1 MSAPQNYPFAMP
13 MYRDFVPQGIRP
25 WLYILMA
32 FTFQLSGGVYLGSLN
47 QMIGGMALMREDI
60 LMCMYSMLCGMSLY
74 FPILFRMKF
83 RFTNKTLLTTSAAVL
98 LVCNIVAPHITCL
111 PLLWAV
117 CFISGMAKIQG
128 TFECM
133 SNIQLWMT
141 PERDFTVFFPYLH
154 LLILGSMQISDLTTT
169 YIMYNYHWT
178 YMYLLV
184 DAVMLTAL
192 LFLFVCTKH
201 FRFMRPMPLYG
212 VDWLGWALWA
222 AFALQISYLFSYA
235 DWLDWW
241 NSPAFCQL
249 AAMSIITLA
258 FCLWRMLTI
267 RHPYYEPKMWTY
279 RHLAPVLILITLV
292 EVFLATEYAL
302 EEVYYEEVMHYSEEV
317 SVWLDWFAIVG
328 IVCGCA
334 FSYWWMHTCRR
345 SYLRLCTIGIAALIG
360 YLFGFYTLMTTDI
373 HISQLALP
381 VACRGFA
388 YAALCCAFFVW
399 LHEIMSFQHF
409 FQALSVFNF
418 LHAVMGGVF
427 GCAVYARCLAYLVP
441 DNFARYS
448 AAIDRVSFSRVPFA
462 LGEYMEGFVSQMM
475 EVSIKQI
482 YGAVLYAAIILFLLF
497 LLYDMPMR
505 RHLRRI
511 PLWSAVQRKV
521 MGTYKNMRG
530 G

>member
-1 MSAPQNYPFAMP
+1 MYWHQHLYEMLARGKEIVGLIENAMP
-13 MYRDFVPQGIRP
+13 QTRTNQYTYETIDEQRVEKFVLDALLLVKALNNKICQQKSYEPTQRIPTERPESLHVWIPDNIHQFVHNQGGL
-25 WLYILMA
+25 LY
-32 FTFQLSGGVYLGSLN
+32 V
-47 QMIGGMALMREDI
+47 
-60 LMCMYSMLCGMSLY
+60 
-74 FPILFRMKF
+74 
-83 RFTNKTLLTTSAAVL
+83 KTEVHDVAVL
-98 LVCNIVAPHITCL
+98 HHIVL
-111 PLLWAV
+111 
-117 CFISGMAKIQG
+117 
-128 TFECM
+128 
-133 SNIQLWMT
+133 
-141 PERDFTVFFPYLH
+141 
-154 LLILGSMQISDLTTT
+154 
-169 YIMYNYHWT
+169 
-178 YMYLLV
+178 
-184 DAVMLTAL
+184 
-192 LFLFVCTKH
+192 
-201 FRFMRPMPLYG
+201 
-212 VDWLGWALWA
+212 
-222 AFALQISYLFSYA
+222 ALQISYLFSYA

-241 NSPAFCQL
+241 NSPVFCQL
-249 AAMSIITLA
+249 AVMSIVTLA

-292 EVFLATEYAL
+292 EAFLATEYVL

-360 YLFGFYTLMTTDI
+360 YLFGFYSLMTTDI

-448 AAIDRVSFSRVPFA
+448 AAIDRVSFSRAPFA

-511 PLWSAVQRKV
+511 PMWSAVQRKV
-521 MGTYKNMRG
+521 MGAYKNMRG

>member
-1 MSAPQNYPFAMP
+1 MP

-25 WLYILMA
+25 WLYILVA

-83 RFTNKTLLTTSAAVL
+83 RFTNKTLLTASAVVMLA
-98 LVCNIVAPHITCL
+98 CNIVAPHITCL

-141 PERDFTVFFPYLH
+141 PERDFT
-154 LLILGSMQISDLTTT
+154 
-169 YIMYNYHWT
+169 
-178 YMYLLV
+178 
-184 DAVMLTAL
+184 
-192 LFLFVCTKH
+192 
-201 FRFMRPMPLYG
+201 
-212 VDWLGWALWA
+212 
-222 AFALQISYLFSYA
+222 
-235 DWLDWW
+235 
-241 NSPAFCQL
+241 
-249 AAMSIITLA
+249 
-258 FCLWRMLTI
+258 
-267 RHPYYEPKMWTY
+267 
-279 RHLAPVLILITLV
+279 
-292 EVFLATEYAL
+292 
-302 EEVYYEEVMHYSEEV
+302 
-317 SVWLDWFAIVG
+317 
-328 IVCGCA
+328 
-334 FSYWWMHTCRR
+334 FSYWWLHTCRR
-345 SYLRLCTIGIAALIG
+345 SYLRLCAIALAVLAG
-360 YLFGFYTLMTTDI
+360 YLFGFYSLMTTDI

-448 AAIDRVSFSRVPFA
+448 AAIDRVSFSRAPFA
-462 LGEYMEGFVSQMM
+462 LGEYMEGFVSQIM

-482 YGAVLYAAIILFLLF
+482 YGAVLYATIFLLLLF

-511 PLWSAVQRKV
+511 PMWSAVQRKV
-521 MGTYKNMRG
+521 MGAYKNMRG